1 MNARRKG
8 IRAENEAA
16 ALSSVFG
23 IPCRRA
29 SRMYLPG
36 FDAPDVI
43 GLPGVHI
50 EVKRR
55 EQLNMTAAMRQSKA
69 DAQAGEIAVVI
80 HRPRRAAWLLTVA
93 LADAPALAMTLPPPP
108 GIGSPSGESK
118 NRFARGQLPARA
130 PVYVNRVTT

>member
-16 ALSSVFG
+16 AALSAVFG

-36 FDAPDVI
+36 FDAPDVT
-43 GLPGVHI
+43 GLPGVHV

-55 EQLNMTAAMRQSKA
+55 EHLNLTAAVRQSKA
-69 DAQAGEIAVVI
+69 DVQAGEIAVVI

-93 LADAPALAMTLPPPP
+93 LSDAPELAGRIMALC
-108 GIGSPSGESK
+108 
-118 NRFARGQLPARA
+118 PAG
-130 PVYVNRVTT
+130 